1 MDEIRK
7 LLNENAVLP
16 LWPQTGRVL
25 GLRRGAT
32 YAAAQSGEIRTVRF
46 GRLLKVPTPWL
57 KAKSGSAS
65 LRRDRNPADAHMLA
79 LRRAVR
85 AQATPWPQ
93 QRQAARD
100 AWSAPL
106 SPGRPLLHSD
116 LSQGCFQGAT
126 TFFNRRP
133 EGAKST
139 APIYPTIKRHQRRK
153 F

>member
-57 KAKSGSAS
+57 KAKLG
-65 LRRDRNPADAHMLA
+65 LN
-79 LRRAVR
+79 
-85 AQATPWPQ
+85 
-93 QRQAARD
+93 
-100 AWSAPL
+100 
-106 SPGRPLLHSD
+106 
-116 LSQGCFQGAT
+116 
-126 TFFNRRP
+126 
-133 EGAKST
+133 E
-139 APIYPTIKRHQRRK
+139 PTS
-153 F
+153 